1 MNIRLAVALSALVLS
16 AACGTKEP
24 VGPVAGELVITL
36 TSPGAS
42 DGAVLLRLVGPVD
55 EVEAAGN
62 YLVESAPLADGI
74 TRIVVVGTITSGPV
88 ARISIPDMSKAAQY
102 YGLVEQVADRGNFAL
117 LSVAGYS
124 VSIAP

>member
-1 MNIRLAVALSALVLS
+1 MKIRLAVALSALVLS
-16 AACGTKEP
+16 TACGTKQP
-24 VGPVAGELVITL
+24 IGPVAGELVITL
-36 TSPGAS
+36 TSPGAN

-55 EVEAAGN
+55 GVEAAGN
-62 YLVESAPLADGI
+62 YLVESAPLTAGI

-88 ARISIPDMSKAAQY
+88 ARISIPDMSQASQY
-102 YGLVEQVADRGNFAL
+102 YGLVEQVADRGSFAL

>member
-1 MNIRLAVALSALVLS
+1 MNIRLAVALCALVFSLG
-16 AACGTKEP
+16 CGTKQP
-24 VGPVAGELVITL
+24 IGPVAGKLVITL
-36 TSPGAS
+36 TSPGAA

-74 TRIVVVGTITSGPV
+74 TRIVVVGTITTGPV
-88 ARISIPDMSKAAQY
+88 ARISIPDMSQASQY
-102 YGLVEQVADRGNFAL
+102 FGLVEQVADRGSFAL

-124 VSIAP
+124 VTIAP